1 MKKIFAATIF
11 TCVTVAQA
19 ATFNYTFN
27 PAPDLNVFG
36 SFEGTASGD
45 LVTNLSNITLSANF
59 RGDAL
64 NTGARVLA
72 YSYNSPSASWVS
84 GGSVASFSGSQN
96 NFAFL
101 ASTHDIPTSPPYGFE
116 ILFSTES
123 HKVYFFSSYSQ
134 YAHRGWQLTEVTAV
148 PEPESYALMLAGL
161 GLMAG
166 VARRHKLAK
175 AA

>member
-1 MKKIFAATIF
+1 MKKIFAAAVF
-11 TCVTVAQA
+11 SFAVVAQA

-27 PAPDLNVFG
+27 PSADLNVFG

-59 RGDAL
+59 RGEAL
-64 NTGARVLA
+64 NAGALTLA
-72 YSYNSPSASWVS
+72 YSYNSSSASWVS
-84 GGSVASFSGSQN
+84 GGSVASFSGAQN

-101 ASTHDIPTSPPYGFE
+101 ASTNDMPTSPPYGFE
-116 ILFSTES
+116 ILFGTDS
-123 HKVYFFSSYSQ
+123 HKVYFFSSYNQ

-166 VARRHKLAK
+166 VARRRKLAK